1 MKYKIISLFCLIL
14 IISCQKADI
23 DLHNSKGMV
32 SENLKGQWVMINYW
46 ADWCPPCL
54 KEMPELV
61 SFASANKDVQVF
73 AFNFD
78 QLDGEDL
85 DYEINKFGVDIPSI
99 LTHPRDIWGIE
110 SPATLPATYFIN
122 PEGEIVQSL
131 FRPQTQESLED
142 ILRSL
147 KEVLEEIIFK

>member
-1 MKYKIISLFCLIL
+1 MKNKIISLFCLIL

-61 SFASANKDVQVF
+61 AFASANKDVQVF

-85 DYEINKFGVDIPSI
+85 DYEINKFGVNLPSI
-99 LTHPRDIWGIE
+99 LSHPRDIWGIE

-147 KEVLEEIIFK
+147 KEVM

>member
-1 MKYKIISLFCLIL
+1 MKNKIISLFCLIL

-61 SFASANKDVQVF
+61 AFASANKDVQVF

-85 DYEINKFGVDIPSI
+85 DYEINKFGVDLPSI
-99 LTHPRDIWGIE
+99 LSHPRDIWGIE

-147 KEVLEEIIFK
+147 KEFM

>member
-1 MKYKIISLFCLIL
+1 MKNKIISLFCLIL

-61 SFASANKDVQVF
+61 AFASANKDVQVF

-85 DYEINKFGVDIPSI
+85 DYEINKFGVDLPSI
-99 LTHPRDIWGIE
+99 LSHPRDIWGIE

-131 FRPQTQESLED
+131 FRPQTQESLEN

-147 KEVLEEIIFK
+147 KEVM

>member
-1 MKYKIISLFCLIL
+1 MKNKIISLFCLIL
-14 IISCQKADI
+14 IISCQKPDI

-61 SFASANKDVQVF
+61 AFASANKDVQVF

-78 QLDGEDL
+78 QLDGDDL
-85 DYEINKFGVDIPSI
+85 DYEINKFCVDLPSI
-99 LTHPRDIWGIE
+99 LSHPRDIWGIE

-147 KEVLEEIIFK
+147 KEVM

>member
-1 MKYKIISLFCLIL
+1 MKNKIISLFCLIL
-14 IISCQKADI
+14 IISCQKPDI
-23 DLHNSKGMV
+23 DIHNSKGMV

-61 SFASANKDVQVF
+61 AFASANKDVQVF

-85 DYEINKFGVDIPSI
+85 DYEINKFGVDLPSI
-99 LTHPRDIWGIE
+99 LSHPRDIWGIE

-147 KEVLEEIIFK
+147 KEVM

>member
-1 MKYKIISLFCLIL
+1 MKNKIISLFCLFL

-147 KEVLEEIIFK
+147 KEVL

>member
-1 MKYKIISLFCLIL
+1 MKNKIISLFCLIL

-61 SFASANKDVQVF
+61 AFASANKDVQVF

-85 DYEINKFGVDIPSI
+85 DYEINKFGVDLPSI
-99 LTHPRDIWGIE
+99 LSHPRDIWGIE

-122 PEGEIVQSL
+122 PKGEIVQSL

-147 KEVLEEIIFK
+147 KEVM

>member
-1 MKYKIISLFCLIL
+1 MLQMKKLFIYFTCFLCLIG
-14 IISCQKADI
+14 CQKNDI
-23 DLHNSKGMV
+23 QVHNGNNTSLNKLDG
-32 SENLKGQWVMINYW
+32 SWVVINYW

-61 SFASANKDVQVF
+61 EFSNQNSDINVF

-147 KEVLEEIIFK
+147 KEVL

>member
-1 MKYKIISLFCLIL
+1 MKNKIISLFCLIL

-23 DLHNSKGMV
+23 DIHNSKGMV

-147 KEVLEEIIFK
+147 KEVL

>member
-1 MKYKIISLFCLIL
+1 MKNKIISLFCLIL

-142 ILRSL
+142 ILGSL
-147 KEVLEEIIFK
+147 KEVL

>member
-1 MKYKIISLFCLIL
+1 
-14 IISCQKADI
+14 
-23 DLHNSKGMV
+23 MV

-147 KEVLEEIIFK
+147 KEVL

>member
-1 MKYKIISLFCLIL
+1 MKNKIISLFCLFF
-14 IISCQKADI
+14 IISCQKPDI
-23 DLHNSKGMV
+23 DIHNSKDMF

-122 PEGEIVQSL
+122 PDGEIVQSL

-142 ILRSL
+142 ILGSL
-147 KEVLEEIIFK
+147 KEIL

>member
-1 MKYKIISLFCLIL
+1 MKNKIISLFCLFF
-14 IISCQKADI
+14 IISCQKPDI
-23 DLHNSKGMV
+23 DLHNSKDMF
-32 SENLKGQWVMINYW
+32 SENLKGQWVIINYW

-122 PEGEIVQSL
+122 PDGEIVQSL

-142 ILRSL
+142 ILGSL
-147 KEVLEEIIFK
+147 KEIL

>member
-1 MKYKIISLFCLIL
+1 MKNKIISLFCLIL

-61 SFASANKDVQVF
+61 AFASA
-73 AFNFD
+73 
-78 QLDGEDL
+78 
-85 DYEINKFGVDIPSI
+85 
-99 LTHPRDIWGIE
+99 R
-110 SPATLPATYFIN
+110 
-122 PEGEIVQSL
+122 
-131 FRPQTQESLED
+131 
-142 ILRSL
+142 
-147 KEVLEEIIFK
+147 

>member
-1 MKYKIISLFCLIL
+1 MKNKIISLFSLIL

-147 KEVLEEIIFK
+147 KEVL

>member
-1 MKYKIISLFCLIL
+1 MKIKIISLFCMFSLL
-14 IISCQKADI
+14 GCQKADI
-23 DLHNSKGMV
+23 ELHHTNDMV
-32 SENLKGQWVMINYW
+32 SESLQGQWVMINYW

-61 SFASANKDVQVF
+61 AFAEANKDVQVF

-78 QLDGEDL
+78 QLDGKDL
-85 DYEINKFGVDIPSI
+85 DFEIKKFGVDITSI

-122 PEGEIVQSL
+122 PNGEIAISL
-131 FRPQTQESLED
+131 FKPQTQATLENV
-142 ILRSL
+142 LGSL
-147 KEVLEEIIFK
+147 KEVF

>member
-1 MKYKIISLFCLIL
+1 MKNKIISLFCLIL

-61 SFASANKDVQVF
+61 AFASANKDVQVF

-85 DYEINKFGVDIPSI
+85 DYEINKFGVDLPSI
-99 LTHPRDIWGIE
+99 LSHPRDIWGIE

-131 FRPQTQESLED
+131 FRPQTQESLEG

-147 KEVLEEIIFK
+147 KEVM

>member
-1 MKYKIISLFCLIL
+1 MKNKIISLFCLIL

-99 LTHPRDIWGIE
+99 LTHPRDVWGIE

-147 KEVLEEIIFK
+147 KEVL

>member
-1 MKYKIISLFCLIL
+1 MKNKIISLFCLIL
-14 IISCQKADI
+14 IISCQKTDI

-147 KEVLEEIIFK
+147 KEVL

>member
-1 MKYKIISLFCLIL
+1 MKNKIISLFCLFL
-14 IISCQKADI
+14 LISCQKADI
-23 DLHNSKGMV
+23 NLHNSKDIV

-61 SFASANKDVQVF
+61 AFASANKDVQVF

-85 DYEINKFGVDIPSI
+85 DYEINKFGVDIISI

-131 FRPQTQESLED
+131 FRPQTQETLED

-147 KEVLEEIIFK
+147 KEVL

>member
-1 MKYKIISLFCLIL
+1 MKNKIISLFCLFL
-14 IISCQKADI
+14 LISCQKADI
-23 DLHNSKGMV
+23 DLHNSKDIV

-61 SFASANKDVQVF
+61 AFASANKDVQVF

-85 DYEINKFGVDIPSI
+85 DYEINKFGVDITSI

-131 FRPQTQESLED
+131 FRPQTQETLED

-147 KEVLEEIIFK
+147 KEA

>member
-1 MKYKIISLFCLIL
+1 MKNKIISLFCLFL
-14 IISCQKADI
+14 LISCQKADI
-23 DLHNSKGMV
+23 DLHNSKDIV

-61 SFASANKDVQVF
+61 AFASANKDVQVF

-85 DYEINKFGVDIPSI
+85 DYEINKFGVDITSI

-131 FRPQTQESLED
+131 FRPQTQETLED

-147 KEVLEEIIFK
+147 KEV

>member
-1 MKYKIISLFCLIL
+1 MKNKIISLFCLFF
-14 IISCQKADI
+14 IISCQKPDI
-23 DLHNSKGMV
+23 DLHNSKDMF

-122 PEGEIVQSL
+122 PDGEIVQSL

-142 ILRSL
+142 ILGSL
-147 KEVLEEIIFK
+147 KDIL

>member
-1 MKYKIISLFCLIL
+1 MKNKIISLFCLIL

-23 DLHNSKGMV
+23 DIHNSKGMV

-142 ILRSL
+142 ILGSL
-147 KEVLEEIIFK
+147 KEVL

>member
-1 MKYKIISLFCLIL
+1 MKNKIISLFCLIL

-61 SFASANKDVQVF
+61 AFASANKDVQVF

-85 DYEINKFGVDIPSI
+85 DYEINKFGVDLPSI
-99 LTHPRDIWGIE
+99 LSHPRDIWGIE

-147 KEVLEEIIFK
+147 KEVK

>member
-1 MKYKIISLFCLIL
+1 MKNKIISLFCLIL

-61 SFASANKDVQVF
+61 AFAEANKDVNVF

-78 QLDGEDL
+78 QLEGEDL
-85 DYEINKFGVDIPSI
+85 DYEIKKFGVDITSI
-99 LTHPRDIWGIE
+99 LSHPRDIWGIE

-122 PEGEIVQSL
+122 PKGEIVKSL
-131 FRPQTQESLED
+131 FRPQTQESLEGVFSD
-142 ILRSL
+142 L
-147 KEVLEEIIFK
+147 KEIF

>member
-1 MKYKIISLFCLIL
+1 MKNKIISLFCLIL

-142 ILRSL
+142 VLRSL
-147 KEVLEEIIFK
+147 KEAL

>member
-1 MKYKIISLFCLIL
+1 MKNKIISLFCLFL
-14 IISCQKADI
+14 LISCQKADI
-23 DLHNSKGMV
+23 DLHNSKDIV

-61 SFASANKDVQVF
+61 AFASANKDVQVF

-85 DYEINKFGVDIPSI
+85 DYEINKFGVDIISI

-131 FRPQTQESLED
+131 FRPQTQETLED

-147 KEVLEEIIFK
+147 KEVL

>member
-147 KEVLEEIIFK
+147 KEVL